1 MKLTCR
7 GRIFAHLSGEPPDMS
22 AVLPSLLTPRLAL
35 KALQKHQAETLFELA
50 NGPGI
55 ADNTAAIPSYGL
67 LRADWRPAS

>member
-1 MKLTCR
+1 MP
-7 GRIFAHLSGEPPDMS
+7 GAHFCAFIGEPLDMS
-22 AVLPSLLTPRLAL
+22 AALPSLLTPRLAL

-67 LRADWRPAS
+67 LRADWQPAS